1 MNNIN
6 EKPKNSMEM
15 LIETY
20 LNPARQQLQPIPETE
35 VVSEQMATASR
46 SADLVQLQTE
56 LRNTEMALTKAGI
69 ELNQLPTDVTKRL
82 FEKYQNIQLHL
93 GRLINSVEKLLNP

>member
-6 EKPKNSMEM
+6 DKPKNSMEM

-20 LNPARQQLQPIPETE
+20 LRPPVAPTQDDAPKK
-35 VVSEQMATASR
+35 VVSEMAATASR
-46 SADLVQLQTE
+46 SADLVQLDAE

-69 ELNQLPTDVTKRL
+69 ELNQLPTDVSKRL

-93 GRLINSVEKLLNP
+93 GRLITAVNKLLNS

>member
-1 MNNIN
+1 MNSIN
-6 EKPKNSMEM
+6 DKPKNSMEM

-20 LNPARQQLQPIPETE
+20 LRPPVASAQDAPKK
-35 VVSEQMATASR
+35 VVSEMAATASR
-46 SADLVQLQTE
+46 SADLVQLEAE

-69 ELNQLPTDVTKRL
+69 ELNQLPTDVSKRL

-93 GRLINSVEKLLNP
+93 GRLITAVNKLLNS